1 MKRSAKIAS
10 GAIAGAASLIVPAQ
24 AKLWMPPKPAIIR
37 AASLHD
43 LKVQAILPGF
53 CIPMVVSAAAAA
65 TADAWNPSDKNA
77 SITLSNSN
85 RTASWSSGGFYAAR
99 GVTGKSSG
107 KWYFEVTHTSSSG
120 AAWVG
125 VATSAQALNA
135 YPDGSS
141 TALALY
147 LEYGEVVGSTTAT
160 YSAVTDG
167 TAAMIALDADN
178 NKVWFGSGGTWFASG
193 NPATNSGGLTRP
205 SGTLFIFCGGNGNE
219 TVTIAATPA
228 HSIPSGFT
236 LWGP

>member
-1 MKRSAKIAS
+1 MKRSTKIAT
-10 GAIAGAASLIVPAQ
+10 GAIVGAAGLIVPAK
-24 AKLWMPPKPAIIR
+24 AKLWTPEAPSIIR
-37 AASLHD
+37 ASNVPEFSKAM
-43 LKVQAILPGF
+43 LPGF
-53 CIPMVVSAAAAA
+53 CVPMVVSAVAAAA
-65 TADAWNPSDKNA
+65 ADAWNPSDKNA

-85 RTASWSSGGFYAAR
+85 RTASWSAGGTYAAR

-107 KWYFEVTHTSSSG
+107 KWYFEVTHTSPSG
-120 AAWVG
+120 DAWVG

-141 TALALY
+141 TALGLY
-147 LEYGEVVGSTTAT
+147 LEFGNVSGSTTAS

-193 NPATNSGGLTRP
+193 NPATNTGGLTRP

-219 TVTIAATPA
+219 TVTIAATPT

>member
-1 MKRSAKIAS
+1 MP
-10 GAIAGAASLIVPAQ
+10 LDLPPA
-24 AKLWMPPKPAIIR
+24 AKLWVPPKPAIIR
-37 AASLHD
+37 PAPDIIAPVLGITMLARTSLARA
-43 LKVQAILPGF
+43 KRPA
-53 CIPMVVSAAAAA
+53 AAAAA

-85 RTASWSSGGFYAAR
+85 RTASWSSGGTYAAR
-99 GVTGKSSG
+99 GVTSKSSG
-107 KWYFEVTHTSSSG
+107 KWYFEVTHTSSG
-120 AAWVG
+120 GDAWVG

-141 TALALY
+141 TALAIY
-147 LEYGEVVGSTTAT
+147 LEFGNVVGPATAT

>member
-1 MKRSAKIAS
+1 MFDLH
-10 GAIAGAASLIVPAQ
+10 AAFDHAEKT
-24 AKLWMPPKPAIIR
+24 KLWVPPRPAIIR
-37 AASLHD
+37 PAEIV
-43 LKVQAILPGF
+43 KPI
-53 CIPMVVSAAAAA
+53 IPAGIMVVNGALLTQSAAA

-85 RTASWSSGGFYAAR
+85 RTGSWSSGGAYAVR
-99 GVTGKSSG
+99 GVTSKSSG
-107 KWYFEVTHTSSSG
+107 KWYFEVTHTSSG
-120 AAWVG
+120 GDAWIG
-125 VATSAQALNA
+125 VATSAQSLSA

-141 TALALY
+141 TALAMY
-147 LEYGEVVGSTTAT
+147 IEFGDVVGAATAS

-167 TAAMIALDADN
+167 TAVMIALDSDN

-205 SGTLFIFCGGNGNE
+205 SGSLFIFGGGNGNE
-219 TVTIAATPA
+219 TITIAATPT